1 METPSI
7 LATEDKELL
16 RLFTKKENGVISL
29 LQDIR
34 FYLKKLDDHYG
45 TTGFMVCGPSVPPVD
60 VLGI

>member
-1 METPSI
+1 METPSV
-7 LATEDKELL
+7 LATEDRKLVKI
-16 RLFTKKENGVISL
+16 FKKKDDGVISL

-45 TTGFMVCGPSVPPVD
+45 ETGFKVCGPSLPPVD